1 MRNANFGGMLVMR
14 LPLLVLGALVSLCV
28 SDVSGQDT
36 GGQALFEQRC
46 ASCHVNPAP
55 GTRAPTLEQLRAAT
69 PESILATITSGSM
82 ATLATGLDDA
92 QRRAIAVHASGR
104 AFGAASTGDAASMPN
119 RCAPKP
125 LGNPMAGPGWNGWGV
140 DLANTRY
147 QPAAAAGLT
156 AATVPQLK
164 LKWAFGFPNGRQAF
178 GQPTVAGGRI
188 FVGSD
193 NGFVYSLD
201 AASGCVYWSF
211 QAKGGVR
218 TAITVAPVTAGGARH
233 AAFFGD
239 IRANVYAIDADTGA
253 LIWSKQADSHVVARI
268 TGAPAFHNGRLYVPV
283 SSVEEA
289 VGGNPKYPCCTFRGS
304 VIAYD
309 AASGEQ
315 RWQTFTI
322 AEAAVPLR
330 KTTIGTQLH
339 GPAGAAVW
347 AAPTIDPE
355 RGRIYISTS
364 NGYTYPAANT
374 TNSVMALDLET
385 GKRLWTR
392 QLTANDA
399 YLIGCGPK
407 STSETCPQEVG
418 PDFAVGTSPI
428 LRTLPGGRRVL
439 AVGQKSGLAWGINPD
454 DGTVLWQHRVGQG
467 SPLGGIEWGG
477 AADEEHVYY
486 PNADGL
492 LGMKAAGGLAAIR
505 LATGERVWWAPPI
518 ATCPDNTPKCIPAQ
532 SAAATAIPG
541 VVFSGATDGMM
552 RAYATSD
559 GKVLWEFATARD
571 FETINGV
578 AARGGSINGPGP
590 TIVGGMVY
598 FVSGY
603 GQFGQ
608 MPGNV
613 LLAFGVQ

>member
-1 MRNANFGGMLVMR
+1 MRFATFV
-14 LPLLVLGALVSLCV
+14 VSVVFVGALGVFEARA
-28 SDVSGQDT
+28 QDT
-36 GGQALFEQRC
+36 VGQTLFEERC
-46 ASCHVNPAP
+46 ASCHVKPAP
-55 GTRAPTLEQLRAAT
+55 GTRAPTLEQLRATTA
-69 PESILATITSGSM
+69 ESILTSITTGSM
-82 ATLATGLDDA
+82 ASMASGLSDGD
-92 QRRAIAVHASGR
+92 RRAIAVHAAGR
-104 AFGAASTGDAASMPN
+104 PFGSAPAGDAASMPN
-119 RCAPKP
+119 RCAAKP
-125 LGNPMAGPGWNGWGV
+125 LGNPLAGAAWNGWGV
-140 DLANTRY
+140 DLSNTRF
-147 QPAAAAGLT
+147 QPAAAAGLS
-156 AATVPQLK
+156 AETVPTLT

-193 NGFVYSLD
+193 NGYVYSLD

-218 TAITVAPVTAGGARH
+218 TAITIAPVKTADARF

-239 IRANVYAIDADTGA
+239 IRANVYAIDAETGKLLWTA
-253 LIWSKQADSHVVARI
+253 HADSHAVARI
-268 TGAPAFHNGRLYVPV
+268 TGAPAFHDGRLYVPV

-309 AASGEQ
+309 ANSGAKH
-315 RWQTFTI
+315 WQTFTI
-322 AEAAVPLR
+322 GEAAVQIK
-330 KTTIGTQLH
+330 KTSLGTQLW

-347 AAPTIDPE
+347 SAPTIDPE
-355 RGRIYISTS
+355 RRRIYVSTS

-374 TNSVMALDLET
+374 TNSVLALDLET
-385 GKRLWTR
+385 GKRLWAR
-392 QLTANDA
+392 QLTPNDA
-399 YLIGCGPK
+399 FLIGCGPK

-418 PDFAVGTSPI
+418 PDFAIGTSPI
-428 LRTLPGGRRVL
+428 LKTLPGGRRIL

-477 AADEEHVYY
+477 AADDQHVYY

-492 LGMKAAGGLAAIR
+492 LGHKAAGGLAAIR

-518 ATCPDNTPKCIPAQ
+518 ATCPDNTSKCIPSQ
-532 SAAATAIPG
+532 SAAASAIPG

-552 RAYATSD
+552 RAYDARD
-559 GKVLWEFATARD
+559 GKVIWEFATARD
-571 FETINGV
+571 FETVNGV

-590 TIVGGMVY
+590 TIVGGMMY
-598 FVSGY
+598 MTSGY
-603 GQFGQ
+603 GSFGQ
-608 MPGNV
+608 MAGNV
-613 LLAFGVQ
+613 LLAFGAR